1 MTKILKKGIVR
12 LCNYIQGLSYQHI
25 VELKKVIDK

>member
-12 LCNYIQGLSYQHI
+12 LCNCIQGLSYQHI
-25 VELKKVIDK
+25 KENNNMVY